1 MKIKRFEAADMR
13 SALREVQ
20 ADLGPEAVILSTQTE
35 AAGVCVIAA
44 LDYDAALL
52 GPSREGPPE
61 TAKPASRAADTAWP
75 AAAAP
80 APAAAPASAA
90 PQSRPESRSESAPT
104 RASEPAPSSAAS
116 APRHGAATAA
126 AFAPTATSPAA
137 HASIFDEQRIAGLE
151 RELAAVHRLLAE
163 RLPAKLGK
171 QLGQGP
177 QKPTLLREIGLEEAL
192 ITRLRAHCPEGS
204 GNPDGRML
212 AELSRRLDALAR
224 PQTPRCLALVGP
236 TGAGKT
242 TTAAKLAAQHLMA
255 HRGSRVRLICT
266 DTYRIGGR
274 EQLQSYARLMGLSV
288 ELADDPEHLA
298 ACVAETGPQDLLLVD
313 TPGIGP
319 RDAEL
324 AQQHYPRTGHVQ
336 RQAQQRDHQ
345 QDCREGGEVQ
355 RPQRV
360 NHRQQDRDRQRDVE
374 GEQQVQRHRGQWHH
388 HHSDDQQQQQRRAE
402 VAAGQALPQGLGGAG
417 AQGSSRGHRGG
428 SEWQCVRRKL
438 QVRYRGRSRDQ
449 YRR

>member
-137 HASIFDEQRIAGLE
+137 HASIFDEQRIAGPE

-324 AQQHYPRTGHVQ
+324 AQQLPRLAGIEGLSVLLCLPAPTPLAELRRIVT
-336 RQAQQRDHQ
+336 RYAPAAPQAAILTKVDESTLLGTALSVAL
-345 QDCREGGEVQ
+345 DAALAPLWITDG
-355 RPQRV
+355 QRV
-360 NHRQQDRDRQRDVE
+360 PQDLARLAGRELVARALAQR
-374 GEQQVQRHRGQWHH
+374 EQTPPIEPTAAAQPTTPA
-388 HHSDDQQQQQRRAE
+388 AE
-402 VAAGQALPQGLGGAG
+402 TADACA
-417 AQGSSRGHRGG
+417 
-428 SEWQCVRRKL
+428 
-438 QVRYRGRSRDQ
+438 
-449 YRR
+449 